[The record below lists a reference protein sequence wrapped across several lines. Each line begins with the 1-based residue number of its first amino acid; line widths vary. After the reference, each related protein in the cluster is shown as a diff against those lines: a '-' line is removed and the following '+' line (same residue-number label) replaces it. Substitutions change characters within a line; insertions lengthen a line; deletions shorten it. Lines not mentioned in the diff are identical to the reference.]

1 MLNFVVKALSTVLF
15 VGYSPLIPGTV
26 ASFVSILPVV
36 LLKGNSRLYIGAT
49 LAVIIMGFLV
59 SGLAEKIFNK
69 KDDRRI
75 VIDELAGIM
84 VSFLFLPGE
93 KITFWVLF
101 WGFMLFRA
109 FDALKVYPANK
120 FQKFRGSL
128 GVMADDLMAAVY
140 TNIILQLFLRWASW
154 RAS

>member
-1 MLNFVVKALSTVLF
+1 MRNFIIKAVSTVCF
-15 VGYSPLIPGTV
+15 TGYSPLIPGTV
-26 ASFVSILPVV
+26 ASFASIFVV
-36 LLKGNSRLYIGAT
+36 ILLKGSPIGYMAGT
-49 LAVIIMGFLV
+49 AIIIAVGFLV
-59 SGLAEKIFNK
+59 SGPAEKIFNK

-93 KITFWVLF
+93 KITLWPLF

-120 FQKFRGSL
+120 LQDLNGGL
-128 GVMADDLMAAVY
+128 GVMADDLMAGAY
-140 TNIILQLFLRWASW
+140 TNIILQVFLRFVSC
-154 RAS
+154 RTS

>member
-1 MLNFVVKALSTVLF
+1 MRNFIIKTVSTFFF
-15 VGYSPLIPGTV
+15 VGYSPLIPGTA
-26 ASFVSILPVV
+26 ASFVSIFVV
-36 LLKGNSRLYIGAT
+36 ILLKGNSIGYIAAT
-49 LAVIIMGFLV
+49 LAIIVVGLLV
-59 SGLAEKIFNK
+59 SGPAEKVFNK

-93 KITFWVLF
+93 KITLWPLF

-120 FQKFRGSL
+120 LQDLAGGL
-128 GVMADDLMAAVY
+128 GVMADDLMAGAY
-140 TNIILQLFLRWASW
+140 TNIILQVFLRFVSC
-154 RAS
+154 RIS

>member
-1 MLNFVVKALSTVLF
+1 MRNFLIKAISTF
-15 VGYSPLIPGTV
+15 CFTGYSPLIPGTV
-26 ASFVSILPVV
+26 ASFASIFVVV
-36 LLKGNSRLYIGAT
+36 LLKGNSTVYIAAT
-49 LAVIIMGFLV
+49 AIIIAAGFLV
-59 SGLAEKIFNK
+59 SGPAEKVFNK

-84 VSFLFLPGE
+84 VSFLFIPAE
-93 KITFWVLF
+93 KITLWPLF

-120 FQKFRGSL
+120 LQDLSGGL

-140 TNIILQLFLRWASW
+140 TNLILQVFLRFLSC
-154 RAS
+154 RTS